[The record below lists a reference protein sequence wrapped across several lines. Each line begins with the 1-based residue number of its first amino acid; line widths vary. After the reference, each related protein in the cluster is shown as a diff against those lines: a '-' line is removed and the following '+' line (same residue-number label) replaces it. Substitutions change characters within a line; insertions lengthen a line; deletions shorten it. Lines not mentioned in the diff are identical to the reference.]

1 MEAVTRCFN
10 DLYRTFTFAQ
20 QKPSSVKV
28 SHCFRPAIRPM
39 NAFDVLRDSLYFFKR
54 HLGRIVQ
61 LCLPL
66 VIFEAVLQQVVD
78 HADVSQDYSAIS
90 IIVGLLVYPLYTA
103 ALILFLDAR
112 SRGESPRNR
121 DLLAMAAT
129 LWPRFALLT
138 ALNTLLILLGLSLYF
153 LPGLWLMVTLA
164 FGEYL
169 LVLRGFSPL
178 QAMKESLRL
187 SRGHFLRILV
197 CILCVMAPLWLL
209 KGLTLEVYPDPQ
221 NPLIAILIDSAHS
234 FLQLFTSVV
243 LFRLFML
250 ISESPDKQNGTV

>member
-1 MEAVTRCFN
+1 
-10 DLYRTFTFAQ
+10 
-20 QKPSSVKV
+20 
-28 SHCFRPAIRPM
+28 M
-39 NAFDVLRDSLYFFKR
+39 NAFEVLRDSLYFFKR
-54 HLGRIVQ
+54 HLVSIVQ

-66 VIFEAVLQQVVD
+66 VIFEALLLQLVD
-78 HADVSQDYSAIS
+78 HNTDDRFSSVSVV
-90 IIVGLLVYPLYTA
+90 VGLLVYPLYTA

-112 SRGESPRNR
+112 TRGESPRTL
-121 DLLAMAAT
+121 DLLAMSAR

-153 LPGLWLMVTLA
+153 LPGLMLMVMLA

-169 LVLRGFSPL
+169 LVLRGLGPL

-187 SRGHFLRILV
+187 TRGHFWRILL
-197 CILCVMAPLWLL
+197 CILCVMTPLWLL
-209 KGLTLEVYPDPQ
+209 KGATLAVYPEPQ
-221 NPLIAILIDSAHS
+221 NPVLAVLIDSAHS

-250 ISESPDKQNGTV
+250 ISESPDKRDGVV

>member
-1 MEAVTRCFN
+1 M
-10 DLYRTFTFAQ
+10 TFTERLRLRSETDHRLKWATVFDL
-20 QKPSSVKV
+20 
-28 SHCFRPAIRPM
+28 RYRLM

-54 HLGRIVQ
+54 NLGRIVQ

-66 VIFEAVLQQVVD
+66 VIFEAALQQVVD
-78 HADVSQDYSAIS
+78 HASDPDGYSAIS
-90 IIVGLLVYPLYTA
+90 VIVGLLVYPLYTA
-103 ALILFLDAR
+103 ALILFLDGR
-112 SRGESPRNR
+112 TRGESPQTL
-121 DLLAMAAT
+121 DLLAMAAR
-129 LWPRFALLT
+129 LWPRFAVLT

-169 LVLRGFSPL
+169 LVLRGYGPL

-197 CILCVMAPLWLL
+197 CILCVMGPLWLL
-209 KGLTLEVYPDPQ
+209 KGLTLQVYPDPQ
-221 NPLIAILIDSAHS
+221 NPLIAVLIDSGHS

-250 ISESPDKQNGTV
+250 ISELPDKRDGIV

>member
-1 MEAVTRCFN
+1 
-10 DLYRTFTFAQ
+10 
-20 QKPSSVKV
+20 
-28 SHCFRPAIRPM
+28 M
-39 NAFDVLRDSLYFFKR
+39 NAFEVLRDSLYFFKR
-54 HLGRIVQ
+54 HLVSIVQ

-66 VIFEAVLQQVVD
+66 VIVEAFLQQVVD
-78 HADVSQDYSAIS
+78 RATGPESFAASS
-90 IIVGLLVYPLYTA
+90 IIVGLVIYPLYTA

-138 ALNTLLILLGLSLYF
+138 ALNTLLILLGISLYF
-153 LPGLWLMVTLA
+153 LPGLILMVMLA

-169 LVLRGFSPL
+169 LVLRGLNPL
-178 QAMKESLRL
+178 HAMKESLRL
-187 SRGHFLRILV
+187 TRGHFWRILL
-197 CILCVMAPLWLL
+197 CILCVMTPLWLL
-209 KGLTLEVYPDPQ
+209 KGATLAVYPEPQ
-221 NPLIAILIDSAHS
+221 NPVIAVLIDSAHS

-250 ISESPDKQNGTV
+250 ISELPDKRSGAV

>member
-1 MEAVTRCFN
+1 
-10 DLYRTFTFAQ
+10 
-20 QKPSSVKV
+20 
-28 SHCFRPAIRPM
+28 M
-39 NAFDVLRDSLYFFKR
+39 NAFEVLRDSLYFFKR
-54 HLGRIVQ
+54 HLVSIVQ

-66 VIFEAVLQQVVD
+66 VIFEAVLLQLVD
-78 HADVSQDYSAIS
+78 QNSDPDSFSSVSV
-90 IIVGLLVYPLYTA
+90 IVGLLVYPLYTA

-112 SRGESPRNR
+112 TRGEAPRTP
-121 DLLAMAAT
+121 DLLAMSAR

-153 LPGLWLMVTLA
+153 LPGLMLMVMLA

-169 LVLRGFSPL
+169 LVLRGLGPL

-187 SRGHFLRILV
+187 TRGHFWRILL
-197 CILCVMAPLWLL
+197 CILCVMTPLWLL
-209 KGLTLEVYPDPQ
+209 KGATLAAYPEPQ
-221 NPLIAILIDSAHS
+221 NPVIAVLIDSAHS

-250 ISESPDKQNGTV
+250 ISESPDKRDRAV

>member
-1 MEAVTRCFN
+1 
-10 DLYRTFTFAQ
+10 
-20 QKPSSVKV
+20 
-28 SHCFRPAIRPM
+28 M
-39 NAFDVLRDSLYFFKR
+39 NAFEVLRDSLFFFKR
-54 HLGRIVQ
+54 HLVSIVQ

-66 VIFEAVLQQVVD
+66 VIVEAFLQQVVD
-78 HADVSQDYSAIS
+78 RTTGPESFAASS
-90 IIVGLLVYPLYTA
+90 IIVGLVIYPLYTA

-138 ALNTLLILLGLSLYF
+138 ALNTLLILLGISLYF
-153 LPGLWLMVTLA
+153 LPGLILMVMLA

-169 LVLRGFSPL
+169 LVLRGLNPL
-178 QAMKESLRL
+178 HAMKESLRL
-187 SRGHFLRILV
+187 TRGHFWRILL
-197 CILCVMAPLWLL
+197 CILCVMTPLWLL
-209 KGLTLEVYPDPQ
+209 KGASLAVYPEPQ
-221 NPLIAILIDSAHS
+221 NPVIAVLIDSAHS

-250 ISESPDKQNGTV
+250 ISELPDKRSGAV